1 MFEKK
6 GKFKPPSTSGNSKR
20 HSYQSP
26 QNLHPMVQTDLS
38 QLSAECAEWRQI
50 LRNYRDEFQDCEKAL
65 LHMVK
70 RSLTKDHLTQV
81 EHFQNQFDIQLKN
94 IHDLKLTIKTHEKK
108 FQLEAASDEAY
119 SQHESLLNE
128 FLALENTLQELRE
141 EFKNFVNRNS
151 C

>member
-1 MFEKK
+1 MI
-6 GKFKPPSTSGNSKR
+6 
-20 HSYQSP
+20 
-26 QNLHPMVQTDLS
+26 QTDLS

-50 LRNYRDEFQDCEKAL
+50 LRNYREEFQDCEKAL

-70 RSLTKDHLTQV
+70 RSLTKNHLTQV

-94 IHDLKLTIKTHEKK
+94 IHDLKLTIKNYEKK
-108 FQLEAASDEAY
+108 VQVETLSDETY
-119 SQHESLLNE
+119 GNHELLLTE

-141 EFKNFVNRNS
+141 EFRNFVNLSS